1 MDRGVPY
8 VSANCIDDD
17 RVDMEAVKFLTDER
31 AATIRKGV
39 ARNGDVLF
47 AHNATVGPVSVLHTE
62 EPKVILSTSLTYY
75 RWNPSHIIPEYLAH
89 YMRSPLF
96 RRQHETVMRQ
106 STRNQVPITKQRE
119 FLHVIPPLAIQRS
132 VADQLD
138 TLDETRREWAVVYT
152 KKLSSIADLKQSIL
166 RKAFTGELT

>member
-1 MDRGVPY
+1 
-8 VSANCIDDD
+8 
-17 RVDMEAVKFLTDER
+17 
-31 AATIRKGV
+31 
-39 ARNGDVLF
+39 
-47 AHNATVGPVSVLHTE
+47 
-62 EPKVILSTSLTYY
+62 
-75 RWNPSHIIPEYLAH
+75 
-89 YMRSPLF
+89 
-96 RRQHETVMRQ
+96 MRQ